1 MYSTQITRKNPSAFI
16 LLIDQSGS
24 TEEKTFFGTQVMS
37 KADAIAMVANMLLR
51 EIINRCQREEGI
63 RDYFEIAAI
72 GYSDDG
78 ARMLLDKKDF
88 VRPSTLA
95 RSDVRQRTISR
106 ERLLPDGSTRIYDDR
121 LSYWIEPLSEGA
133 TPMRAAL
140 ERALTLVERWC
151 RKPANRDSYPPTI
164 FNITDGEASD
174 GDRQSLVALAREIGE
189 LKTNDGNVLLININI
204 SSGEG
209 LPVLFPSSPDELPES
224 RYARTLYEMSSEM
237 PAEYNDLVMGLKGSG
252 ARPPFR
258 AMGVNASVVDMVSML
273 NIGSRSVNKML

>member
-1 MYSTQITRKNPSAFI
+1 MYSSQITRKNPSVFI
-16 LLIDQSGS
+16 MLIDQSGS
-24 TEEKTFFGTQVMS
+24 TEEKTFFGRQAMT
-37 KADAIAMVANMLLR
+37 KADAVAMVANMLLR
-51 EIINRCQREEGI
+51 EILNRCQREEGV

-72 GYSDDG
+72 GYSGDN
-78 ARMLLDKKDF
+78 ARMLLGKDF
-88 VRPSTLA
+88 VRPSVLA
-95 RSDVRQRTISR
+95 RRDVRMHTIPR
-106 ERLLPDGSTRIYDDR
+106 ERHMPDGRTMVYDDM
-121 LSYWIEPLSEGA
+121 LSYWVEPLSEGA

-140 ERALTLVERWC
+140 EHALTLVERWC

-174 GDRQSLVALAREIGE
+174 GDRQALVALAREIGE

-209 LPVLFPSSPDELPES
+209 IPVLFPSSPDELPES

-237 PAEYNDLVMGLKGSG
+237 PAEYNDLIIRLKGCD

-258 AMGVNASVVDMVSML
+258 AMGVNASVIDMISML